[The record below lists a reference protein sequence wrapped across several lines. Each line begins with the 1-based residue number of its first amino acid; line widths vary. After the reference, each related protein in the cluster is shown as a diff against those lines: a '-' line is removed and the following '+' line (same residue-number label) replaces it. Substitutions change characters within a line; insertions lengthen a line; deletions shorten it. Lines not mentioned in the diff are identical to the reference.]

1 MEVLKGKARNIKK
14 ENSLK
19 KKNIKGEYGRN
30 RYHHMSEEKKQRLS
44 KGIPKKLLQCKK
56 KKKIL
61 KFFFFFDFFSLQG
74 TNNGTKNFDF
84 GKKYM
89 LKPCLID
96 V

>member
-1 MEVLKGKARNIKK
+1 M
-14 ENSLK
+14 
-19 KKNIKGEYGRN
+19 
-30 RYHHMSEEKKQRLS
+30 Q
-44 KGIPKKLLQCKK
+44 KK
-56 KKKIL
+56 KKKLIQ
-61 KFFFFFDFFSLQG
+61 FFFFFDFFSLQG